1 MFSDLSNLNFS
12 ALFDILCLI
21 SEKLE
26 EWEMRV
32 QSIDFLL
39 VPAFGFHGNY
49 VCRQRLS
56 LSFSEQ
62 FNSPTFPAIKQFYLF
77 LGVIEH

>member
-1 MFSDLSNLNFS
+1 MFTDLFNLKFS

-39 VPAFGFHGNY
+39 VPAFGFHGNHI
-49 VCRQRLS
+49 CRQRLS

-77 LGVIEH
+77 LGVIKH